1 LRHCEEGQVIKDV
14 ETLKINDFYQLVY
27 DYGIQNKDN
36 MPAEDHLDDYSMDDE
51 RSTESRDNDEIED
64 LPK

>member
-36 MPAEDHLDDYSMDDE
+36 MPAEDHSDDYSMDDE

>member
-36 MPAEDHLDDYSMDDE
+36 MSAEDQSDDYSMDDE

>member
-36 MPAEDHLDDYSMDDE
+36 MPAEDQSDDYSMDDE